1 MVYKFRVILDNSDDI
16 FRDIAIKSEDTLE
29 DLHNA
34 IINSFGFDGSEVG
47 SFYTCTDE
55 WEQEDEIPQF
65 DMDETPGSKNSMS
78 NFVLEDILHK
88 DSTKIIY
95 VYDFFNMWTFF
106 VELAAMEEEELEKS
120 YPATLFAMGN
130 IPESNDFE
138 ITDSLDTDDDDDFY
152 TSSYMD
158 EDEEDDFGNYDD
170 YENGDL
176 WN

>member
-1 MVYKFRVILDNSDDI
+1 MVYKFRVILDNSEDI

-106 VELAAMEEEELEKS
+106 VELAAMEDEELEDS

-130 IPESNDFE
+130 IPDSNDFE
-138 ITDSLDTDDDDDFY
+138 ITDSLDANEDDDFY
-152 TSSYMD
+152 TSGYMD

-170 YENGDL
+170 YENEDL